1 MILGFVLRQSKKLE
15 KPIWEDSFTNY
26 SQLRSRAERQYTREP
41 KSSKQWLGHRLA
53 LCVAGRR
60 AQTTPG
66 AVAALLG
73 RFHAGTHAAYT
84 NERLLALPRRTFADD
99 AEPRVGLGVASAGLF
114 MHWAQF
120 ESSWRASHG
129 RAGSEALAT
138 GRARCPSP
146 CISLASVRTRY
157 ARWCSMCWCRPCR
170 RHRQR
175 TACSWSRPTIGQL
188 HSCGSSLPS
197 RSASTV

>member
-66 AVAALLG
+66 AAAPATAAPATAAPATAAPAPAAASGRVHRIRLPRLSTGGFALQVLSLLL
-73 RFHAGTHAAYT
+73 
-84 NERLLALPRRTFADD
+84 LLALARGRGDARRTHI
-99 AEPRVGLGVASAGLF
+99 R
-114 MHWAQF
+114 
-120 ESSWRASHG
+120 
-129 RAGSEALAT
+129 
-138 GRARCPSP
+138 
-146 CISLASVRTRY
+146 SVERTRKR
-157 ARWCSMCWCRPCR
+157 A
-170 RHRQR
+170 
-175 TACSWSRPTIGQL
+175 
-188 HSCGSSLPS
+188 
-197 RSASTV
+197 